1 MGIRSKSEGERR
13 VKARFRIRRELRYK
27 LLEDNTIVE
36 SGIGETID
44 MASGGV
50 AIQIDHPLRA
60 GTIIELAISWPVL
73 LQDACPMRLIVFGR
87 VVRNWGLK
95 SACRVDRY
103 EFRTQA
109 RTLHAGGRAP
119 C

>member
-1 MGIRSKSEGERR
+1 MGIRSKREGERR

-73 LQDACPMRLIVFGR
+73 LQDACPMAVGGGEKGYQNGGE
-87 VVRNWGLK
+87 VV
-95 SACRVDRY
+95 
-103 EFRTQA
+103 
-109 RTLHAGGRAP
+109 P
-119 C
+119 CQGSSSE

>member
-1 MGIRSKSEGERR
+1 MGIRSKREGERR

-27 LLEDNTIVE
+27 LLEDNT